1 MFEGRLEGVE
11 KFVVRSLLL
20 AYFAGLAGLIGWIF
34 YQCLLLMLQMD
45 LQGL

>member
-20 AYFAGLAGLIGWIF
+20 GYFVGLAGLIGWLL
-34 YQCLLLMLQMD
+34 YQCILLMLQMD